1 MNRDDLATIQDLTNP
16 HSAAE
21 EDLSSFLFALA
32 NIIADELENMGV
44 DIASLRHS
52 SPQDTTQPE
61 SRDSDTNSAGVIL
74 VDEQREGILP
84 VESIPLATPS
94 TSMPSGAYRYRDMS
108 FGQHKSV
115 YRIFI
120 HRCKIN
126 LNKGQLKGRLVQ

>member
-16 HSAAE
+16 LSAAE

-32 NIIADELENMGV
+32 NIIADELENLGV

-61 SRDSDTNSAGVIL
+61 SRDSDTNSAGVGIL

-84 VESIPLATPS
+84 VESIPLATLS
-94 TSMPSGAYRYRDMS
+94 TSMPSGAYPYRDMS

-120 HRCKIN
+120 HRCKTD
-126 LNKGQLKGRLVQ
+126 